1 MHFRNH
7 AVYEQQANVKIIT
20 SCCIG
25 EVIPLEKLSNDAFSS
40 LILGDGFGVIPSEN
54 QFFSPV
60 SGTVKDVSKNSCEV
74 TIKTD
79 DGLILIVSVGL
90 NFSNEQL
97 ETQCLVSPKDD
108 ISQGQLIWTIDI
120 EESQRQ
126 GNAVSAAVV
135 LTNSDVLPSFN
146 IRYGNIKS
154 LNQPVMTI
162 TI

>member
-1 MHFRNH
+1 
-7 AVYEQQANVKIIT
+7 
-20 SCCIG
+20 
-25 EVIPLEKLSNDAFSS
+25 
-40 LILGDGFGVIPSEN
+40 
-54 QFFSPV
+54 
-60 SGTVKDVSKNSCEV
+60 V